1 MQLKL
6 LSQTGSAIKHGKL
19 AVINIMQMGG
29 TLAVVSSNDRIVQ
42 DSTCCAMLERM
53 LCKADPMATYCPVIP
68 AANGAQCLP

>member
-19 AVINIMQMGG
+19 AVINIMQTLLMGG

-42 DSTCCAMLERM
+42 DSNARED
-53 LCKADPMATYCPVIP
+53 AV
-68 AANGAQCLP
+68 